1 LCAAQFCRSRS
12 SAALC
17 AAAVTTG
24 YAVQF
29 RQESLLIVPVVAWL
43 LIGRAPDEFR
53 RPRLWWA
60 CMLFFAIVAVHV
72 GHTFAVRNEGWG
84 TTEARFGWQYVR
96 ANLAANGAFFTGD
109 ERFPVVYSVLAVIG
123 LFGRKLVERGALA
136 LYFVLFFGI
145 DLLFYAGSYD
155 YGADVRYSLMTYPA
169 VAGLGGL
176 GAAQLTRWM
185 TRARPGAGIQGAV
198 TAALVF
204 QFFWYTPVVRAT
216 TEEAW
221 AARADV
227 QFAKSVVPQL
237 RGNSY
242 VLTHNPGMFQVWGV
256 SAGQMSLAVSNPAY
270 LEILAS
276 RYAGGVY
283 LHWNFWCNVQD
294 PVQQDFCHKAVQ
306 LEPLES
312 VAEHR
317 ERDQLLAFYRVRT
330 AR

>member
-1 LCAAQFCRSRS
+1 
-12 SAALC
+12 
-17 AAAVTTG
+17 
-24 YAVQF
+24 
-29 RQESLLIVPVVAWL
+29 VPVVAWL

-60 CMLFFAIVAVHV
+60 GLLFFVIVAVHI
-72 GHTFAVRNEGWG
+72 GHSFAIRNEGWG

-96 ANLAANGAFFTGD
+96 ANFAANAAFFTGD
-109 ERFPVVYSVLAVIG
+109 ERFPVIYSILAVIG

-136 LYFVLFFGI
+136 LYFALFFAV
-145 DLLFYAGSYD
+145 DLLFYAGSYN

-169 VAGLGGL
+169 LAALGGL
-176 GAAQLTRWM
+176 GAAQVTRWIAQ
-185 TRARPGAGIQGAV
+185 RRPGFAAQSIV
-198 TAALVF
+198 TAALAF
-204 QFFWYTPVVRAT
+204 QFLWYAPVVRAT

-237 RGNSY
+237 RGGSY
-242 VLTHNPGMFQVWGV
+242 VLTHNPGMFHVWGI

-270 LEILAS
+270 LEFLAT

-283 LHWNFWCNVQD
+283 VHWNFWCNVQD
-294 PVQQDFCHKAVQ
+294 PVQREFCHKVLQ
-306 LEPLES
+306 LKPLEA

-317 ERDQLLAFYRVRT
+317 ERDELLALYRLKT
-330 AR
+330 AKQD